1 MCPPFFLPPG
11 KNVDI
16 MEGITN
22 SHLMLQDESHDEDGL
37 IIKVGGP
44 WVTLVKDF
52 IYCGLL
58 MWGSCILFE
67 SRFFCGG
74 FFVLFFFCFDYKP
87 TCILCNVFLEPYCEF
102 IFFGSSVIYQKL
114 WVLRDWEY
122 RSRDWKHHCRHWTL
136 GLTVFY
142 YGINKHENQ
151 HEAYE
156 YQLQWRGIVIYGLNR
171 KFCP

>member
-67 SRFFCGG
+67 SRFFVGVFLFC
-74 FFVLFFFCFDYKP
+74 FFFALITNLPVSFAMYFWNHTVSLFFLGHQLS
-87 TCILCNVFLEPYCEF
+87 TRNCEYSEIESTAVGIGSITAVTGHLDWQFF
-102 IFFGSSVIYQKL
+102 IMASISMK
-114 WVLRDWEY
+114 
-122 RSRDWKHHCRHWTL
+122 
-136 GLTVFY
+136 
-142 YGINKHENQ
+142 INMRLMNTNYNE
-151 HEAYE
+151 EE
-156 YQLQWRGIVIYGLNR
+156 
-171 KFCP
+171 

>member
-11 KNVDI
+11 KNADI

-22 SHLMLQDESHDEDGL
+22 SHLMLQNASHDEDGL

-44 WVTLVKDF
+44 RVTLVRDF

-58 MWGSCILFE
+58 MWGSSILFE
-67 SRFFCGG
+67 SRFFVGV
-74 FFVLFFFCFDYKP
+74 FFFSALITNLPVSFAVYFWNHTMSLFFLGRQLS
-87 TCILCNVFLEPYCEF
+87 TRN
-102 IFFGSSVIYQKL
+102 

-122 RSRDWKHHCRHWTL
+122 CSRDWKHHCCHWTL